1 MQRLVVCVD
10 GVLQLGNSI
19 NVSKTSEPFLS
30 SFCRECNAQI
40 NLSRRCNKELVEV
53 AILDTHQMQLS
64 TLFLILDGVVK
75 LNPFENKYSFT
86 SK

>member
-19 NVSKTSEPFLS
+19 NVLKLLNFLS

-53 AILDTHQMQLS
+53 ATLNTHQMQS
-64 TLFLILDGVVK
+64 MELINPIIWQNYCS
-75 LNPFENKYSFT
+75 LNIGWSR
-86 SK
+86 